1 MESEEADGS
10 IEGTS
15 REAFAAFLYPALFP
29 RFFLL
34 FERLWLFVRSD

>member
-1 MESEEADGS
+1 VEPEEADGG

-34 FERLWLFVRSD
+34 FMRL